1 MKNLIRILTATLLLA
16 ACVSA
21 AAPGSANA
29 KMGLQEGPAPVPLC
43 DPTVRKCPMPMDPS
57 TTAPAPAHR

>member
-21 AAPGSANA
+21 AAPASTTI
-29 KMGLQEGPAPVPLC
+29 KQGLQQGPSPVPLC
-43 DPTVRKCPMPMDPS
+43 NPSPNCQMPVSPE
-57 TTAPAPAHR
+57 APAQR

>member
-21 AAPGSANA
+21 AAPA
-29 KMGLQEGPAPVPLC
+29 KTNGLPGLQDGPSPVPLC
-43 DPTVRKCPMPMDPS
+43 EPGGPKKCPMPASPE
-57 TTAPAPAHR
+57 APAHR

>member
-43 DPTVRKCPMPMDPS
+43 DPTVNKKCQMPEAPS
-57 TTAPAPAHR
+57 AAPAHR

>member
-21 AAPGSANA
+21 AAPASTPPPISTT
-29 KMGLQEGPAPVPLC
+29 LSQEGPSPVPWC
-43 DPTVRKCPMPMDPS
+43 DPRVQKCTMPM
-57 TTAPAPAHR
+57 APDSSAHR